1 MIDETILICLFVLVT
16 GACIGSF
23 LNVVALRAL
32 SGESIVF
39 PSSKCPLC
47 NEPIKWYDNIPVLSY
62 LFTFRGKC
70 RNCGGK
76 VSVQYPIVEALTS
89 ILFLLIFLFFGISL
103 KTLFLLIMVCISIV
117 IGITDFKKECIYD
130 VHSWI
135 LIVSAI
141 ATSLAMNGLENYSKP
156 AIGLI
161 VGVVL
166 MEGIAKISYYLIR
179 KDEQVKEPSEEINA
193 EDTEEEVEHS
203 EQGESTDAN
212 KNEVVEKSEETE
224 VLDEKKEED
233 IDINEY
239 IKQNKRAFGEGD
251 TYLAAAAG
259 ALLGWQYLIVA
270 VALAIIIQAVCILP
284 QFLVGLYKQNEKRLL
299 FSLSA
304 FVIIAILYWL
314 LSNAFELHLYVIFA
328 FLICLIFFAIDSIT
342 RLKKTVNQQG
352 FVSLPFGPALLLS
365 MYATLFFGTPIVIF
379 ILKHIFMFAE

>member
-1 MIDETILICLFVLVT
+1 MIDETILICLFVLIT

-47 NEPIKWYDNIPVLSY
+47 NEQIKWYDNIPVISY

-89 ILFLLIFLFFGISL
+89 ILFLLIFLLFGISL
-103 KTLFLLIMVCISIV
+103 KTLFLLILVCISIV
-117 IGITDFKKECIYD
+117 ITITDFRKECIYD

-135 LIVSAI
+135 LIISAI

-161 VGVVL
+161 VAVVL
-166 MEGIAKISYYLIR
+166 MEAIAKLSYYLIR
-179 KDEQVKEPSEEINA
+179 KDEP
-193 EDTEEEVEHS
+193 TEEAS
-203 EQGESTDAN
+203 EQKEEN
-212 KNEVVEKSEETE
+212 KEEVVEQSEQVEISEENKEEIQEKSEATE
-224 VLDEKKEED
+224 VIEENKEEE

-270 VALAIIIQAVCILP
+270 IALAIILQAVCVLP
-284 QFLVGLYKQNEKRLL
+284 QFLIGLYKQNEKRLL
-299 FSLSA
+299 FSISA
-304 FVIIAILYWL
+304 FVIVAILYWV
-314 LSNAFELHLYVIFA
+314 LSNVFNLHLYVIFA
-328 FLICLIFFAIDSIT
+328 FLILLIFFAIDTIT
-342 RLKKTVNQQG
+342 RLKKTINQQG
-352 FVSLPFGPALLLS
+352 FVSLPFGPALLFS
-365 MYATLFFGTPIVIF
+365 MFATFFFGTPIVIF